1 MLRQP
6 VSDAR
11 GRDARLALDVR
22 PELRERLQDGV
33 IGYGKIID
41 VLISR
46 AVEAATKQEPHIVVD
61 ERHPG
66 FVGRAELFGVFYSA
80 RISSSPLDSLASAF
94 SALGTPLLSLPLL
107 PLCVKIPSLS
117 MVLNCRNGYAFLI
130 HAQPQLSQAPS
141 CDRRKRKAP
150 LPLSP

>member
-6 VSDAR
+6 VSDAQ

-22 PELRERLQDGV
+22 PELRERLQDDV
-33 IGYGKIID
+33 IGNGKIID

-80 RISSSPLDSLASAF
+80 RISSSPLDSLAQR
-94 SALGTPLLSLPLL
+94 SL
-107 PLCVKIPSLS
+107 
-117 MVLNCRNGYAFLI
+117 MVWLDVPHNGKF
-130 HAQPQLSQAPS
+130 
-141 CDRRKRKAP
+141 
-150 LPLSP
+150 